1 MPVEFTEFSGLS
13 TTHQHSGRAACP
25 SDHVGMQ
32 SCPSVHRE
40 GSPVTGMCFPCC
52 LYGLLSQLRTF
63 SSVSTSDRD
72 HSSLFPCGPPHRAS
86 QGRPPFS
93 AGNNRL
99 ALHPSS
105 TKLWRK
111 DCPAWCLA
119 VADFAVSAPTV
130 TFYVFDFKTRAS
142 TPADIARTCEA
153 EVRLLPVG
161 FSCRIP
167 R

>member
-52 LYGLLSQLRTF
+52 LCGLLSQLRTF
-63 SSVSTSDRD
+63 SSVSTSDRG
-72 HSSLFPCGPPHRAS
+72 HSCFLVACPTERV
-86 QGRPPFS
+86 REDTPFS

-142 TPADIARTCEA
+142 TLADIARTCGA